1 MSAGPRTLWGWHR
14 LADDWAGLIVA
25 RCGVRPGD
33 LVLDIGAGTGAITSA
48 LLDVGARVVAVELH
62 PGRAA
67 ELRRRFADERV
78 IVVQADATEL
88 RLPRQPFR
96 VVANPPFAATT
107 GILRRLLDPRRELV
121 RAELVV
127 PHHVAARWSSGRGHG
142 ADRWEPTFSARMTE
156 RVPRSAFRPAPPVD
170 AALLSITRRG
180 RPPVPP
186 AARRARRR

>member
-1 MSAGPRTLWGWHR
+1 VSVPPRTFWGWHR
-14 LADDWAGLIVA
+14 LSDDWAGLLVA
-25 RCGVRPGD
+25 RCDVRPGD

-48 LLDVGARVVAVELH
+48 LLDAGARVVAVELH

-67 ELRRRFADERV
+67 DLRQRFAGRRV
-78 IVVQADATEL
+78 VVVQADATGL

-107 GILRRLLDPRRELV
+107 GILRRLLDPGRPLV

-127 PHHVAARWSSGRGHG
+127 PHHVAARWSAGRGH
-142 ADRWEPTFSARMTE
+142 AAQRWEPTFSARLTE

-170 AALLSITRRG
+170 AALLSVTRRV
-180 RPPVPP
+180 RSPAPR
-186 AARRARRR
+186 AARPARRR